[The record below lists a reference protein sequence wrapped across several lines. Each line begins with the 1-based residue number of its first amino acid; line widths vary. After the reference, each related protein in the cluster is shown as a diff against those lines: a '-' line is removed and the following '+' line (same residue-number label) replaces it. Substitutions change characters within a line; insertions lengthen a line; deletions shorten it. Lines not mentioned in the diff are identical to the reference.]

1 MKLTLLNPE
10 LRRAYRFVPSTP
22 VSSSFTRA
30 LVRAGTGRVKPA
42 PIPDDVTFEKVDF
55 DGAPGIHVFTP
66 ASGANGAA
74 LLYIH
79 AGGMVIGSP
88 LLDYRL
94 AIDVVRHLG
103 ITVVLAGYRLAPEH
117 PFPIPVDDC
126 ERAWNWITDNATLR
140 GIDPARVAIG
150 GQSAG
155 GGLAAMLTQRLHDKS
170 GVQPAAQWLICPML
184 DDRTAGDRSL
194 DKIQHRLWNN
204 KSNRAGWQAFLGTA
218 PGSAD
223 VPSGSVPSRRTDL
236 SGLPPAWIGT
246 GTVELF
252 YQEDVAYAHALDAAG
267 VDVTLDEVP
276 GAPHA
281 FEAMAA
287 GTRIAQQYVER
298 ARHWLAGQLDVDY
311 VERG

>member
-1 MKLTLLNPE
+1 MKLQLLNPE
-10 LRRAYRFVPSTP
+10 LQHAYRFVPNTP

-30 LVRAGTGRVKPA
+30 LVRAGTGSVKPA
-42 PIPDDVTFEKVDF
+42 PVPDDVKLEKIDF
-55 DGAPGIHVFTP
+55 DGAPSIHVFTP
-66 ASGANGAA
+66 AVGGNGAA
-74 LLYIH
+74 LLHIH

-88 LLDYRL
+88 LLDYPF
-94 AIDVVRHLG
+94 AIDVVRQLG
-103 ITVVLAGYRLAPEH
+103 ITVVLAGYRLAPEY

-126 ERAWNWITDNATLR
+126 ERGWNWIIDNASVR
-140 GIDPARVAIG
+140 WIDTARVAIG

-155 GGLAAMLTQRLHDKS
+155 GGLAAMLAQRLLDKS

-194 DKIQHRLWNN
+194 DKIKNRLWNN
-204 KSNRAGWQAFLGTA
+204 KSNRAGWRAFLGTT
-218 PGSAD
+218 PGSTD
-223 VPSGSVPSRRTDL
+223 VPPGSVPSRRTDL

-252 YQEDVAYAHALDAAG
+252 YAEDVAYARALAAAG
-267 VDVTLDEVP
+267 VEVTLDEVP

-287 GTRIAQQYVER
+287 KTRIAQQYVER
-298 ARHWLAGQLDVDY
+298 ARRWLAGQLNVEYVD
-311 VERG
+311 RT

>member
-1 MKLTLLNPE
+1 MKLALLNPE
-10 LRRAYRFVPSTP
+10 LQGAYRFVPNTP

-42 PIPDDVTFEKVDF
+42 SIPDDVTFEKVDV
-55 DGAPGIHVFTP
+55 DGAPGIHVFSP
-66 ASGANGAA
+66 AVGGSGAA

-88 LLDYRL
+88 LLDYQL
-94 AIDVVRHLG
+94 AIDVVRQLG

-126 ERAWNWITDNATLR
+126 ERGWNWIIDNASLR

-155 GGLAAMLTQRLHDKS
+155 GGLAAMLVQRLHDKG

-194 DKIQHRLWNN
+194 DKIKNRLWNN
-204 KSNRAGWQAFLGTA
+204 KSNRAGWTAFLGTT

-223 VPSGSVPSRRTDL
+223 VPSGSVPSRRTDV

-252 YQEDVAYAHALDAAG
+252 YREDVAYAHALEAAG

-287 GTRIAQQYVER
+287 KTRIAQHYVER
-298 ARHWLAGQLDVDY
+298 ARRWLAGRLGVEY
-311 VERG
+311 VG